1 VSVLHVVRY
10 GERGDHDGPAAPPLL
25 AVHGVTGHAR
35 RWERLATDAWP
46 HRQVV
51 AVDLRG
57 HGFSTWEP
65 PWSLGQAVD
74 DLLDTLDH
82 LGLDVVDLVGHS
94 YGGALGIQLLARAPD
109 RLRRLVLLDPG
120 FDRPR
125 GLMAAEAAGFLAAD
139 GWATLDEAIAA
150 RSAGWLHVGM
160 SDGTAGGGL
169 ADREGAA
176 GALHPDVADEID
188 RHLVEGPDGRFR
200 FRFARAAAVSILGE
214 LCLPVPAVTIA
225 RPTLLVTA
233 TAAGVVTPAVVAR
246 LRAELGPALDE
257 ATLPCG
263 HMVFWDRFDE
273 TAALVERFLGA
284 AAADPGPDA
293 APDPSADARAR
304 A

>member
-10 GERGDHDGPAAPPLL
+10 GDHDAPPLL

-46 HRQVV
+46 HRHVV

-74 DLLDTLDH
+74 DLLDTMDH
-82 LGLDVVDLVGHS
+82 LDLDVVDLVGHS
-94 YGGALGIQLLARAPD
+94 YGGALGIHLLARAPD

-150 RSAGWLHVGM
+150 RSAGWLRPDA
-160 SDGTAGGGL
+160 SDGAGGHAGGGL
-169 ADREGAA
+169 ADRGGAA

-188 RHLVEGPDGRFR
+188 RHLVEGHDGRFR

-214 LCLPVPAVTIA
+214 LCLPVPAVTTA

-273 TAALVERFLGA
+273 TAALVDRFLGA
-284 AAADPGPDA
+284 AAADPDPD
-293 APDPSADARAR
+293 ADARAR
-304 A
+304 AQARA

>member
-1 VSVLHVVRY
+1 VTVLHVVRY
-10 GERGDHDGPAAPPLL
+10 GEHGQHADHAHDGPANPPLL

-35 RWERLATDAWP
+35 RWERLATGAWP

-94 YGGALGIQLLARAPD
+94 YGGALGVHLLARAPD

-125 GLMAAEAAGFLAAD
+125 GLMATEAAGFLAAD
-139 GWATLDEAIAA
+139 GWDTLDEAVAA
-150 RSAGWLHVGM
+150 RRAGWLSAGV
-160 SDGTAGGGL
+160 SDEAAGGGL
-169 ADREGAA
+169 ADGA
-176 GALHPDVADEID
+176 GAEAEGTRHPDVADEID

-200 FRFARAAAVSILGE
+200 FRFARAAAITILGE
-214 LCLPVPAVTIA
+214 LCLPVPPVATA

-233 TAAGVVTPAVVAR
+233 TKAGVVTRAVVAS
-246 LRAELGPALDE
+246 LRAELGPALEE
-257 ATLPCG
+257 ATLACG
-263 HMVFWDRFDE
+263 HMVLWDRFDE
-273 TAALVERFLGA
+273 TAALVDRFLAPA
-284 AAADPGPDA
+284 AVPDRR
-293 APDPSADARAR
+293 RA
-304 A
+304 